1 MENKQNDRPNQEE
14 TDEQLNQLVAEQE
27 KTKKEIDPNNP
38 TANQGTQNGA
48 KENNQHP
55 QDKSSTSILNTHE
68 QEEEANPRN
77 GNTMEREEEIREEE
91 ITDGIHGVT
100 ESIKFPRV
108 EEFPIEEKKEETESK
123 TDNLYIKKG
132 GL

>member
-1 MENKQNDRPNQEE
+1 MENKQNDIPNLEV
-14 TDEQLNQLVAEQE
+14 TREQLNQPGLEQE

-38 TANQGTQNGA
+38 TANQGEQNGA

-55 QDKSSTSILNTHE
+55 QDKTSTSILNTHE
-68 QEEEANPRN
+68 QEEEADPRN

-100 ESIKFPRV
+100 KPIKFPKE
-108 EEFPIEEKKEETESK
+108 EEFPKEEKKEETESK

-132 GL
+132 SL